1 MRSAETILA
10 VIRERGRQGLPL
22 ERVYRLLFNRD
33 LYLRAYARLYPNKGA
48 MTKGSTDETVDGMSL
63 AKIDKLI
70 DAVRHER
77 HRWTPFRRVHIP
89 KPRGKG
95 TRPLGIPSWSDKLLQ
110 EVLRSILEA
119 YYEPQFSARSHG
131 FRPNRGC
138 HTALSE
144 IKQTWTGTRWFIEGD
159 IAKYYDTINH
169 DKLIAML
176 GEQIHDGRV
185 MRLVRELL
193 AAGYLEDWTFH
204 QTLSGAPQGGIVS
217 PILSNIYLHKFDQWV
232 ETTLIPAYTRGKLRR
247 GNPAY
252 ASYSYRLSV
261 MRKKGDKHGAR
272 ELIKQRRT
280 LPVADTHDPNYRRL
294 RYIRYADDIL
304 LGFSGTHDE
313 AEEIKRQLAAWLHDN
328 LDLTLSVEKTLITH
342 STTQA
347 ARFLTYDISVM
358 HIDHKLDRHKRRS
371 SNGTIA
377 LRVPAEVVE
386 GKRRRYMRKGKA
398 IHLPQLLDDSDHT
411 IIVHYQQEY
420 RGIVQY
426 YLLAQN
432 VSWFHR
438 LHWVMHRSLLKTL
451 AAKHR
456 STFKQMLLR
465 HATTTLAETGER
477 LGCLEARVER
487 EGKPPLIARFGGI
500 PLRPQPSATLDDR
513 PFAFNN
519 PGTELITRLLA
530 GACEL
535 CGSTDH
541 IEVHHI
547 RKLADLDKPGRK
559 EKPAWVKRMAARR
572 RKTLVVCRSCH
583 DAIHTGRLTRQRNV
597 K

>member
-22 ERVYRLLFNRD
+22 ERVYRFLFNRD

-63 AKIDKLI
+63 AKIDTLI
-70 DAVRHER
+70 DALRYER
-77 HRWTPFRRVHIP
+77 HRWTPVRRVHIP

-95 TRPLGIPSWSDKLLQ
+95 RRPLGIPSWSDKLLQ

-119 YYEPQFSARSHG
+119 YYEPQFSARAHG

-138 HTALSE
+138 HTALSD
-144 IKQTWTGTRWFIEGD
+144 IQQTWTGTRWFIEGD
-159 IAKYYDTINH
+159 IAKYFDTINH

-185 MRLVRELL
+185 LRLLRELL
-193 AAGYLEDWTFH
+193 AAGYLEDWTVH
-204 QTLSGAPQGGIVS
+204 PTLSGAPQGGIVS
-217 PILSNIYLHKFDQWV
+217 PILSNIYLHRFDQWV
-232 ETTLIPAYTRGKLRR
+232 ETTLIPAYTRGTRR
-247 GNPAY
+247 RDNPAY
-252 ASYSYRLSV
+252 RHLSYRMSV
-261 MRKKGDKHGAR
+261 ARKTGDKRGTR
-272 ELIKQRRT
+272 ELLKQRRT
-280 LPVADTHDPNYRRL
+280 LPSSDTRDPNYRRL
-294 RYIRYADDIL
+294 RYIRYADDFL
-304 LGFSGTHDE
+304 LGFSGTHEE
-313 AEEIKRQLAAWLHDN
+313 AEDIKRQIAAWLHDN
-328 LDLTLSVEKTLITH
+328 LDLTLSAEKTLITH

-347 ARFLTYDISVM
+347 ARFLGYDISVM
-358 HIDHKLDRHKRRS
+358 HIDHKLDWQKHRS

-377 LRVPAEVVE
+377 LRVPADVIER
-386 GKRRRYMRKGKA
+386 KRRRYMRKGKVM
-398 IHLPQLLDDSDHT
+398 HRPQLLDDSDHT
-411 IIVHYQQEY
+411 IIVQYQQEY
-420 RGIVQY
+420 RGLVQY

-438 LHWVMHRSLLKTL
+438 LHWVMRISLLKTL

-456 STFKQMLLR
+456 STIGKMLLR
-465 HATTTLAETGER
+465 HATTTVAETGER
-477 LGCLEARVER
+477 LICLEARVER
-487 EGKPPLIARFGGI
+487 AGRPPLIARFGGI
-500 PLRPQPSATLDDR
+500 LLRPQPTATLDDR

-519 PGTELITRLLA
+519 PGTELITRLLT

-559 EKPAWVKRMAARR
+559 KKPAWVKRMAARR

-583 DAIHTGRLTRQRNV
+583 DAIHAGRPTRQRNAE
-597 K
+597 